1 MCAVYPKLS
10 AWAAQTHPEKDLM
23 KTVILLLISNV
34 FMTFAWYGHLR
45 HMSAPLWS
53 AIVVSWM
60 IAFFEYMFQVPA
72 NRLGAEAGW
81 TGFQLKITQEVIT
94 VIVFVVFAALY
105 LKEPIRWNHVAAFA
119 LILGAVALV
128 FGVKSPNRAMQ
139 SSLHSSAKDGS
150 VNGSH
155 VSRKD

>member
-1 MCAVYPKLS
+1 MACIMSAVHIKS
-10 AWAAQTHPEKDLM
+10 FERIAQIHAEKGLM
-23 KTVILLLISNV
+23 KTIILLLISNV

-53 AIVVSWM
+53 AIVVSWT

-72 NRLGAEAGW
+72 NRLGAQAGW

-105 LKEPIRWNHVAAFA
+105 LKEPIRWNHFAAFA

-128 FGVKSPNRAMQ
+128 FGVKTPT
-139 SSLHSSAKDGS
+139 SASHDHVKSETVNASHTTGKD
-150 VNGSH
+150 
-155 VSRKD
+155 